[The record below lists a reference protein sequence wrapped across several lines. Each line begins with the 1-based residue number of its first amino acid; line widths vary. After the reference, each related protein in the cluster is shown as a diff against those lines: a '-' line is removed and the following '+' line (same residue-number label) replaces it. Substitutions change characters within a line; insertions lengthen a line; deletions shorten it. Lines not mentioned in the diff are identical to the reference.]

1 MNLLCR
7 WWGTMRPTVK
17 GRVAVF
23 HPQGFLDGNNAPAF
37 LTIEDIKATEGL
49 NIDMLLVS
57 LKKVIFFNKN
67 GLDVFIRLLINIRNQ
82 KRISVGLCD
91 YDPIKFKTIQTFYG
105 SNLNFSLFRTEKIAE
120 LFVATNKND
129 PKTVLLYNEEP
140 SQRSAMA
147 IELFD
152 YGHNPV
158 IAQTKKEFEEKKE
171 KPDLYY
177 TIIEDTYLG
186 LFGQKVATRVTGNA
200 IIYTISNFLD
210 AEIGNT
216 FNIAYHNNSLNVG
229 FRLFIFDAYKVVSM
243 NIHALNFFTKLASS
257 AAEYN
262 ATICFVGLT
271 FEKTPITFKNDLED
285 AGILFFDQM
294 EDILKNKELLQELG
308 GSSATTSKNVRSITK
323 GLINELSG
331 LVDATVSTLA
341 MMTNAKA
348 TKESMN
354 IQMLELKQAENQYA
368 SSIGFYGDLDGM
380 IILVFPKDIAKK
392 ACELLIGDVAE
403 NEESVLDSLAE
414 FVNIIGGRAKA
425 LLGDKKYRVDITL
438 PRTYADVHSLIDMV
452 QNKKGVQVDLSFEG
466 SRFTFFLTR

>member
-1 MNLLCR
+1 
-7 WWGTMRPTVK
+7 MRPTVK

-23 HPQGFLDGNNAPAF
+23 HPQGFLDGNNAPSF
-37 LTIEDIKATEGL
+37 LTIEDIKATEAL

-67 GLDVFIRLLINIRNQ
+67 GLDVFIRLLINMRNQ
-82 KRISVGLCD
+82 KRLSVGLCD
-91 YDPIKFKTIQTFYG
+91 YDTKKFKTIQTFYG
-105 SNLNFSLFRTEKIAE
+105 SNLNFSLFLTEKIAE

-152 YGHNPV
+152 YGHNPI
-158 IAQTKKEFEEKKE
+158 IAQSQKEFEEKRKNS
-171 KPDLYY
+171 DLYY
-177 TIIEDTYLG
+177 AVIEDTYLG

-200 IIYTISNFLD
+200 IIYTVANFLD

-243 NIHALNFFTKLASS
+243 NVHALNFFTKLASS

-262 ATICFVGLT
+262 ASICFVGLT
-271 FEKTPITFKNDLED
+271 FEKTPIAFKNDLED

-308 GSSATTSKNVRSITK
+308 GSSATSSKNTRSLTK
-323 GLINELSG
+323 NLINELSG

-341 MMTNAKA
+341 MMTNAQA
-348 TKESMN
+348 VKESMN
-354 IQMLELKQAENQYA
+354 IQPLELKEAGNQYA
-368 SSIGFYGDLDGM
+368 SSIGFYGDLDGI

-392 ACELLIGDVAE
+392 ACELLIGDVTD
-403 NEESVLDSLAE
+403 NEESILDSLAE
-414 FVNIIGGRAKA
+414 FVNIIGGRAKS

-438 PRTYADVHSLIDMV
+438 PRTYADVSSLIEMV

-466 SRFTFFLTR
+466 SHFTFFLTR